1 MPVVH
6 GSRALGLPRSGRRA
20 NELARAI
27 VDRQDLIRVE
37 QSAAGARLVL
47 HLLPRHLTHALVGL
61 IVLAVAAAGVAGGQ
75 AGDTSGLRGWV
86 FDPFV
91 PGSTP
96 SYLTTHP
103 FLGPGLS
110 ERTTVIE
117 YVVQPGDSVS
127 QIANRLGVSTE
138 TVIWANQIDDP
149 NLIRPGDVLRI
160 PPITGVLHTVEPG
173 DTLAQLASRYGTSV
187 EAVLEYP
194 LNRIEN
200 PEQLIAGQLIMF
212 PFGIRPRPP
221 APVSAVGATIAA
233 SGAGSA
239 AGEAAAAAAAA
250 LRGFRLGWPTE
261 GRITQYYSGYHQA
274 LDIAAPLGNG
284 VFAIDSGT
292 VIVAAT
298 GWNGGYGTVIDIDH
312 GNGFVSRYAH
322 LSRMY
327 VGKGDSVAK
336 GQPIGTI
343 GLTGIT
349 TGPHVHFELLYRGV
363 RVNPLTYLR

>member
-1 MPVVH
+1 MPGVH
-6 GSRALGLPRSGRRA
+6 GSRALGLPRSSRRA
-20 NELARAI
+20 SEGARALAERLD
-27 VDRQDLIRVE
+27 VVSLER
-37 QSAAGARLVL
+37 SAAGTALVV

-61 IVLAVAAAGVAGGQ
+61 IVLAVAAAGLTGGRS
-75 AGDTSGLRGWV
+75 GDDVGLRGWV

-91 PGSTP
+91 PGGAP

-110 ERTTVIE
+110 ERTTIVE
-117 YVVQPGDSVS
+117 YVVQPGDTVS

-138 TVIWANQIDDP
+138 TVIWANEIRDP
-149 NLIRPGDVLRI
+149 NLIRPGDVLRV

-173 DTLAQLASRYGTSV
+173 DTLAQLASRYGASV
-187 EAVLEYP
+187 EAVLAYP

-200 PEQLIAGQLIMF
+200 PEELIAGQLIMF
-212 PFGIRPRPP
+212 PFGVRPRPSAPTSAGVAAGAATTGP
-221 APVSAVGATIAA
+221 AT
-233 SGAGSA
+233 
-239 AGEAAAAAAAA
+239 GEAAAAAAAA

-284 VFAIDSGT
+284 VFAIDAGT

-322 LSRMY
+322 LNRMS
-327 VGKGDSVAK
+327 VGKGDWVAR

-349 TGPHVHFELLYRGV
+349 TGPHVHFELLFRGV

>member
-1 MPVVH
+1 MPLVH
-6 GSRALGLPRSGRRA
+6 ASRAVDLSRSGRRPPDVA
-20 NELARAI
+20 QTLAAGQA
-27 VDRQDLIRVE
+27 VAWVE
-37 QSAAGARLVL
+37 QTAAGSRLVL

-61 IVLAVAAAGVAGGQ
+61 IVLVVAAAGVAGGR
-75 AGDTSGLRGWV
+75 AEGNVGLRSWV
-86 FDPFV
+86 FEPFV
-91 PGSTP
+91 PATGS

-103 FLGPGLS
+103 FLGPGLA
-110 ERTTVIE
+110 ERTTIID
-117 YVVQPGDSVS
+117 YVVQPGDTVS

-138 TVIWANQIDDP
+138 TVIWANQIANPDM
-149 NLIRPGDVLRI
+149 IRPGDVLRI

-173 DTLAQLASRYGTSV
+173 DTLPQLAARYGTSIQ
-187 EAVLEYP
+187 AVLDYP

-200 PEQLIAGQLIMF
+200 PEELIVGQLVMF

-221 APVSAVGATIAA
+221 APAPTTLGAA
-233 SGAGSA
+233 SGVGTA
-239 AGEAAAAAAAA
+239 ATEAAAAAAAA

-261 GRITQYYSGYHQA
+261 GRITQSFSGVHPA

-322 LSRMY
+322 LNLMY
-327 VGKGDSVAK
+327 VSKGDWVTK
-336 GQPIGTI
+336 GQALGTI

-349 TGPHVHFELLYRGV
+349 TGPHVHFELLFRGV
-363 RVNPLTYLR
+363 RVNPMTYLR